1 MTENGRFQ
9 HPFHSEEQKRLQYT
23 CDSSLG
29 FKKKRSC
36 QVKEPELEA
45 SSIPELRSFFSLQGQ
60 HDRVVLTAQKV
71 KKMRVSTF
79 VRHVWSLEVSTRFY
93 MLNNTAAAN

>member
-9 HPFHSEEQKRLQYT
+9 QPFHSEEQKSLQYT

-45 SSIPELRSFFSLQGQ
+45 RSIPELRSFFSLQGQ
-60 HDRVVLTAQKV
+60 HDRVVVRAQKV
-71 KKMRVSTF
+71 KKIEGFHFRSSCMELG
-79 VRHVWSLEVSTRFY
+79 SLYTV
-93 MLNNTAAAN
+93 LHAQ